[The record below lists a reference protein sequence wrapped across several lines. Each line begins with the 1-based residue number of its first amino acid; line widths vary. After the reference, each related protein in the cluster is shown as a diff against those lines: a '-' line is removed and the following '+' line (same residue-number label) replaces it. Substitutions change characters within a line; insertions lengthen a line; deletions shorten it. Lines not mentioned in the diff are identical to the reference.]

1 MNETNIT
8 IAQETTKKG
17 FDFFLPYFDKFG
29 EIIGKI
35 TGSVVQKG
43 VESGIVQN
51 NTTAKLLSIV
61 ILLLG
66 FFLVGKISNKA
77 IKYLLIFFIVLLV
90 LSIGISIFV

>member
-8 IAQETTKKG
+8 IAQETTKKS
-17 FDFFLPYFDKFG
+17 FDFLVPYFDKFG

-35 TGSVVQKG
+35 TGSVINKG
-43 VESGIVQN
+43 VETGVIQN
-51 NTTAKLLSIV
+51 NITAKSVSIV

-77 IKYLLIFFIVLLV
+77 IKYLLIFFIILLV